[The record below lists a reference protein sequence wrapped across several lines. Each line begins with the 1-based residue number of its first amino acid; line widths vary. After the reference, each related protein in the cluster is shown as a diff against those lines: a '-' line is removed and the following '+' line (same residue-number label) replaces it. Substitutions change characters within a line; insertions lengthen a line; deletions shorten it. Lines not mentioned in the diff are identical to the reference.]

1 MKAIKLKFAQ
11 CTSYLIYDFPKITAW
26 ISNRSSST
34 SELHEFKRDPVSYFD
49 NALFMSIKFG
59 LGVCQSIIAAKSNI
73 NISIG
78 FAYCLI
84 L

>member
-1 MKAIKLKFAQ
+1 MKAIKLRFAQ

-49 NALFMSIKFG
+49 NASIF
-59 LGVCQSIIAAKSNI
+59 CQSIIAAKSNI